1 MLEGTATGAALVA
14 LTRLPS
20 GSRGLGSA
28 GFGSDAGFGS
38 ETSLGSGAGL
48 VSEAGLGS
56 KAGLGS
62 ETGLGSEEEASA
74 STGRGRGSGLAGDNV
89 ATVGITTTEPNI
101 GAGCSPFCRNRALAA
116 MAECRR
122 TD

>member
-20 GSRGLGSA
+20 GSAAFGSA

-62 ETGLGSEEEASA
+62 ETGLGSEGGASA
-74 STGRGRGSGLAGDNV
+74 STRRGRGRGVAGV
-89 ATVGITTTEPNI
+89 HCATVGNAPTAPDI
-101 GAGCSPFCRNRALAA
+101 
-116 MAECRR
+116 
-122 TD
+122 